1 MGHLYTAGNK
11 NARPPLIL
19 FFSHVF
25 PSMTAALVALL
36 AMTPAW
42 GSNEGPQLIMPG
54 IGIGP
59 ARLGMTEAQAQRVLD
74 ASHLTEPE
82 CRVDV
87 FIAHGRV
94 IALGTRFGGCLEVP
108 LPPNVSRLA
117 LAGRIILPDVGGIG
131 GSPAPFVRAFGDP
144 IRFQSDSQSA
154 MLLWANGLAARVA
167 VTVAGEMIIY
177 LAVVPPNSLVPPY
190 FLLAR

>member
-1 MGHLYTAGNK
+1 
-11 NARPPLIL
+11 
-19 FFSHVF
+19 
-25 PSMTAALVALL
+25 MTYIHAIASALVVLL
-36 AMTPAW
+36 TMTPAW
-42 GSNEGPQLIMPG
+42 GDNDAPQLIIPG

-59 ARLGMTEAQAQRVLD
+59 ARLGMTEAQAQGVLA

-87 FIAHGRV
+87 YVGYGRV
-94 IALGTRFGGCLEVP
+94 IALGTRFGGCLEVL

-117 LAGRIILPDVGGIG
+117 LAGRVILPDVGGIG

-144 IRFQSDSQSA
+144 IRFQIDSWSA
-154 MLLWANGLAARVA
+154 ILLWANGLAARVA

-177 LAVVPPNSLVPPY
+177 LAVVPPNSIVPPY